1 MKNPFH
7 ENSHP
12 VVIQA
17 QQSLE
22 QGRISRREFLRV
34 AALVGMSYGGA
45 QLLEALSP
53 QTALASSIK
62 RGGTMRIGYRVHGLD
77 HPARDAHGADT
88 IIHHVIPNLAWMRK
102 DNIAQPWLLEGW
114 EASDDLTKWTLNLK
128 QGLVWTNGDEFT
140 AEDVQYTFG
149 EWLNKDTA
157 SSVFGLFNGFLTPD
171 GVEVVDN
178 YKVVLHLEK
187 PLLAVPESLTH
198 YPAMVLHRNFSG
210 DMLDGNL
217 QGLGPWVI
225 DEYIVDERARLVPS
239 GNSNFMGEDGQALP
253 YLDTLEYLD
262 LGEDQ
267 APYQAALKAG
277 ELHMIPR
284 WEAPEQYS
292 AYLKDPRFTVDVAST
307 GRTAVARMRVD
318 QDPWKD
324 NRVRTA
330 LKICQERQKIL
341 DGAILGQGI
350 LGHDTH
356 VSPVHPE
363 WVDIPLPEYDPER
376 SKKLLAE
383 AGYPDGLEVTLA
395 VNTGRPETV
404 PYAEVLAESA
414 KAGGWNIV
422 LDAMSGQAHGA
433 KWNIWN
439 FSITTWGHRSPAVMM
454 LPLAYTKDSE
464 GNPVPW
470 NESYWVDDEFSEILV
485 EAQGTFDLEAR
496 KELVHKLALIQQERG
511 SIGISYWRNLFR
523 VTNRAFHNVS
533 SHPNEYS
540 YLDTIW
546 YDPNEDPFA

>member
-1 MKNPFH
+1 
-7 ENSHP
+7 
-12 VVIQA
+12 
-17 QQSLE
+17 
-22 QGRISRREFLRV
+22 
-34 AALVGMSYGGA
+34 
-45 QLLEALSP
+45 
-53 QTALASSIK
+53 
-62 RGGTMRIGYRVHGLD
+62 
-77 HPARDAHGADT
+77 
-88 IIHHVIPNLAWMRK
+88 
-102 DNIAQPWLLEGW
+102 
-114 EASDDLTKWTLNLK
+114 
-128 QGLVWTNGDEFT
+128 
-140 AEDVQYTFG
+140 
-149 EWLNKDTA
+149 
-157 SSVFGLFNGFLTPD
+157 
-171 GVEVVDN
+171 
-178 YKVVLHLEK
+178 
-187 PLLAVPESLTH
+187 
-198 YPAMVLHRNFSG
+198 
-210 DMLDGNL
+210 
-217 QGLGPWVI
+217 
-225 DEYIVDERARLVPS
+225 
-239 GNSNFMGEDGQALP
+239 
-253 YLDTLEYLD
+253 
-262 LGEDQ
+262 
-267 APYQAALKAG
+267 
-277 ELHMIPR
+277 
-284 WEAPEQYS
+284 
-292 AYLKDPRFTVDVAST
+292 
-307 GRTAVARMRVD
+307 VARMRVD